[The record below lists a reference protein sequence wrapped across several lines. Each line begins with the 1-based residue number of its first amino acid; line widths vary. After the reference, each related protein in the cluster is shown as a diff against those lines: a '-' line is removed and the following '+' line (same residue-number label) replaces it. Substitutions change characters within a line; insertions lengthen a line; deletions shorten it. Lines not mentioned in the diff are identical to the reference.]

1 MSLGATAAA
10 YAQLKGGAAQGFDA
24 ALLVENFGIPAAI
37 VVFLSVM
44 ATNTLVVYG
53 MIMSFLNLR
62 PESGF
67 LRPALV
73 IGAISI
79 VGALWQGILDRFLG
93 FLLLIGTFF
102 VPVFAIMLAD
112 YWIVKR
118 GRYSVGDVLSKRGG
132 AYWYTGGF
140 NAPAWVAYVIGAG
153 LAFYW
158 TRISPLSF
166 GATVPV
172 FVLTFVLYLTARF
185 IADRTTGQQSSAGT
199 DNAPSSRLR
208 S

>member
-1 MSLGATAAA
+1 
-10 YAQLKGGAAQGFDA
+10 
-24 ALLVENFGIPAAI
+24 
-37 VVFLSVM
+37 M

-53 MIMSFLNLR
+53 MIMSYLNLR

-67 LRPALV
+67 VTPALV
-73 IGAISI
+73 IGTISI

-112 YWIVKR
+112 YWILKR
-118 GRYSVGDVLSKRGG
+118 GRYSVSEVLGRGGG
-132 AYWYTGGF
+132 AYWYTAGF
-140 NAPAWVAYVIGAG
+140 NLPAWVAYVTGAG

-158 TRISPLSF
+158 TRVSPLSF

-172 FVLTFVLYLTARF
+172 FFITFVLYLTLRF
-185 IADRTTGQQSSAGT
+185 AADRLKGRQDAPETARRAG
-199 DNAPSSRLR
+199 
-208 S
+208 

>member
-132 AYWYTGGF
+132 AYWYTVGSTHRHGW
-140 NAPAWVAYVIGAG
+140 P
-153 LAFYW
+153 
-158 TRISPLSF
+158 T
-166 GATVPV
+166 
-172 FVLTFVLYLTARF
+172 
-185 IADRTTGQQSSAGT
+185 
-199 DNAPSSRLR
+199 
-208 S
+208 

>member
-1 MSLGATAAA
+1 
-10 YAQLKGGAAQGFDA
+10 
-24 ALLVENFGIPAAI
+24 LVENFGLPAAL

-53 MIMSFLNLR
+53 MVMSYLDLR
-62 PESGF
+62 PESNF
-67 LRPALV
+67 LASALV

-79 VGALWQGILDRFLG
+79 VGALWQGILDRFLD

-112 YWIVKR
+112 YYLLRR
-118 GRYSVGDVLSKRGG
+118 GNYSAEDVLKKRGG

-140 NAPAWVAYVIGAG
+140 NVPAWVAWVIGVG

-158 TRISPLSF
+158 TRVSLLSF
-166 GATVPV
+166 GATIPV
-172 FVLTFVLYLTARF
+172 FVLTFVLYLAISF
-185 IADRTTGQQSSAGT
+185 VADRVTRRQTATET
-199 DNAPSSRLR
+199 DRRLG
-208 S
+208 